1 MPVSARVEPDCPEAY
16 VDPSLALEVLV
27 NFVENAD
34 RVSPAGLPLDLVAR
48 RHPLADGQV
57 RIEVLDRGPGIRTG
71 ESADAVPSSDVPG
84 RGLGLEI
91 ARSLAAASG
100 GSIGLS
106 NRPGGGSV
114 ARLDLPAAPA
124 AVGKEEI

>member
-1 MPVSARVEPDCPEAY
+1 
-16 VDPSLALEVLV
+16 ALEVLV

-34 RVSPAGLPLDLVAR
+34 SVSPAGEPLELFAR
-48 RHPLADGQV
+48 RHPLAEGQV
-57 RIEVLDRGPGIRTG
+57 RIEVLDRGPGIRLG
-71 ESADAVPSSDVPG
+71 ENPDSISSSDLPG

-100 GSIGLS
+100 GSIGLA
-106 NRPGGGSV
+106 NRPGGGAV

-124 AVGKEEI
+124 AVETAGT